1 MKTRNQ
7 ISNARKKKFNVLI
20 GVTGSV
26 ATIKLIELVQKLKS
40 MFPQPYTNKSTGVSV
55 EADIAIRIIMT
66 RNSKH
71 FIPKVEL
78 IKSLNNPSIEI
89 YDDDDEWSSWSK
101 MNDPVLHIELSK
113 WADICLIAPL
123 DANTMAK
130 LANGLCDNLLTCTV
144 RAWNVSKPLVYCPA
158 MNVNMYNHPITKEHL
173 CKLQSFRYL
182 RVDCVEKRL
191 ACGDF
196 GMGGM
201 ASTDTIAKKVVD
213 TLIEPATNKISLPKP
228 ILIQQPTYPIISTSS
243 DERDLPNQQQMH
255 QKSSLKNSTP
265 ITNQI
270 LNRFRTNNQVSIHPV
285 ANNSPK
291 ISPTTTKRLSD
302 AIMELASKRFRKT
315 GNYIDLLRRTDK
327 NHDRTTNGVHQEQTA
342 VGITSLRNLKATE
355 FENGAL
361 NYCLDDNNVPD
372 YDNSGE
378 EEISY
383 ELDPSGLLEQTMVT
397 DDSVV
402 LENDIR
408 LNGPSRSLD
417 YSQLQNNESPA
428 KVDSAT
434 PLFNT
439 SKFLALCYDKERGCF
454 TCAICKHDYKN
465 RKSMARHLKE
475 QHVQGNI
482 YQCKPCGVSYKRREK
497 LIKHF
502 RERHPDTPFPM

>member
-7 ISNARKKKFNVLI
+7 VSNARKKKFNVLI

-26 ATIKLIELVQKLKS
+26 ATIKLIELIQKLKS
-40 MFPQPYTNKSTGVSV
+40 KFPQPHMNKSTGVSV

-78 IKSLNNPSIEI
+78 VKSLNDPSIEVF
-89 YDDDDEWSSWSK
+89 DDEDEWSNWTK

-201 ASTDTIAKKVVD
+201 ASTETIAKKVVD
-213 TLIEPATNKISLPKP
+213 TLIEPTTNKISLPKP

-243 DERDLPNQQQMH
+243 DEHDLSDKQHLLQT
-255 QKSSLKNSTP
+255 SSIKNSTP
-265 ITNQI
+265 INNQI
-270 LNRFRTNNQVSIHPV
+270 LNRFRTNNQVTIHPV
-285 ANNSPK
+285 TDDNSK

-302 AIMELASKRFRKT
+302 AIIELASKRFRKT
-315 GNYIDLLRRTDK
+315 ASNGDLLRRTEKCHDK
-327 NHDRTTNGVHQEQTA
+327 TKLHQNQKG
-342 VGITSLRNLKATE
+342 VGITSIRNLKATE

-361 NYCLDDNNVPD
+361 NYCLEDNNVPD

-378 EEISY
+378 DEISF
-383 ELDPSGLLEQTMVT
+383 ELDPSRLLEQTMVT

-408 LNGPSRSLD
+408 VSSNGPSRSLD
-417 YSQLQNNESPA
+417 YSLLQNNESLV

-502 RERHPDTPFPM
+502 RERHPDTPYPM